1 MTYAGC
7 SHVITSLLVYCAQR
21 SLLNP
26 PRLAPCPTAAH
37 GPRTAAGRSHVRC
50 FAFGVCPSQDVLVLL
65 CIGGLHAARRPRLG
79 EREREKQ
86 GMSRVGQVS
95 LSRCGVCSSDGEL
108 IKRSDNKELDPHVI
122 KRQFCEGAKNDCV
135 AYYVSYT
142 KGSKGEGV
150 HPHDPLAC
158 LYSSMDNLIFLR
170 ASHS

>member
-1 MTYAGC
+1 
-7 SHVITSLLVYCAQR
+7 
-21 SLLNP
+21 
-26 PRLAPCPTAAH
+26 
-37 GPRTAAGRSHVRC
+37 
-50 FAFGVCPSQDVLVLL
+50 
-65 CIGGLHAARRPRLG
+65 
-79 EREREKQ
+79 
-86 GMSRVGQVS
+86 MSRVGQVS